1 MKTFKSEFFILLLS
15 FFFTLNA
22 SAQNFNAGNL
32 IVCRVGDGSAAVTSA
47 AWKVT
52 LVEMTTGGST
62 VGLKTVDLPTAVSG
76 SNRILTQ
83 SGTAVSEGDVTL
95 SADYRYVVCAGYDAP
110 IGTLTVASTGTWNGT
125 IGRVDTAGGINTS
138 TYFSRTSGLAYYQ
151 NNLRSACTSD
161 GSSFWGSGT
170 GGSTGGVRYIPL
182 GTAGGAGAAVSTTIT
197 NTRVVNIF
205 NNQLYVSSQSTTY
218 SLSKVGTGLP
228 TTTGNTISNLSGV
241 AAGTDDAYSYV
252 FFDVNGNGTPDLLY
266 YSAGNGINTANSGIY
281 KYSSSDEG
289 VTWTARGK
297 LQGLASY
304 FPRGIT
310 GRKNCNG
317 SIDLYFTVG
326 ASGARPTKVYS
337 FTDNATYLSNITSS
351 GSNINA
357 VSALI
362 YTAATNYA
370 LGGICFTPTRGNLS
384 VNSNTTIAA
393 GSYQSIKVN
402 SGTLTLGGNV
412 TVSDSVIVGSG
423 ATLNCGIN
431 TLYGMKFILSA
442 GATLRIGSVNGI
454 TNSAS
459 SGNIQTSCRS
469 YSTAANYEYIG
480 SSSQVTGD
488 GLPSTINN
496 FTINN
501 SSGVTLSNAVKV
513 NGVASFT
520 SGLLST
526 TSINLLTISS
536 SGSIT
541 GVSNSSFASGPVRK
555 IGNSTFIF
563 PVGKGAIYA
572 PISISAPSLVTDH
585 FTAEYM
591 NTNPLLTYDSTLKDA
606 TINQLSNREYWNLE
620 RTNGS
625 SNVSVGLSW
634 ESSRSLSITNMAEV
648 VVAHWDLN
656 LSSPIWKD
664 LGNSSTSGSLSSGSV
679 TTLSDVN
686 SFSPFTLALINSTQP
701 TPIKLL
707 SFTAV
712 NNGKNDVDLKWQTAT
727 ETNND
732 FFTVERSND
741 GINFQP
747 IETVDGAGNSSQLL
761 NYSIIDHT
769 PESGV
774 SYYRLK
780 QTDFNG
786 AFFYSTIVSVAM
798 IDFSETTSV
807 NIFPNPTNGIIN
819 VEFEKVASKVV
830 NIEIVNVFGQLV
842 YSDSR
847 SVDRNLSI
855 DLAFLQNGIYMLKLK
870 ADGYVYNKKVVKK

>member
-1 MKTFKSEFFILLLS
+1 MKTLKSEFFILLLS
-15 FFFTLNA
+15 FFVTLNA

-32 IVCRVGDGSAAVTSA
+32 IVCRVGDGLAAPSSAAC
-47 AWKVT
+47 KVT

-76 SNRILTQ
+76 SNLRLTQ
-83 SGTAVSEGDVTL
+83 SGTAVSEGEVTL
-95 SADYRYVVCAGYDAP
+95 SADYRYVVCAGYDAT
-110 IGTLTVASTGTWNGT
+110 IGTAGVASTTLPGT

-138 TYFSRTSGLAYYQ
+138 TYFSRTSGLAYSG

-170 GGSTGGVRYIPL
+170 GSATGGVRYIPL
-182 GTAGGAGAAVSTTIT
+182 GTTGGAGTPVSTTIT

-205 NNQLYVSSQSTTY
+205 NNQLYVSSQTGAF

-266 YSAGNGINTANSGIY
+266 YAAGNGINTANSGIY

-289 VTWTARGK
+289 GTWTARGK
-297 LQGLASY
+297 LQGLTSY

-317 SIDLYFTVG
+317 SIDLYFTAG
-326 ASGARPTKVYS
+326 AGSARPTKVYS

-362 YTAATNYA
+362 YTAATNYV

-513 NGVASFT
+513 DGVASFT

-541 GVSNSSFASGPVRK
+541 GASNSSFASGPVRK

-625 SNVSVGLSW
+625 SDVSVGLSW
-634 ESSRSLSITNMAEV
+634 ESSRSRSITNMAEV
-648 VVAHWDLN
+648 MVAHWDLN

-664 LGNSSTSGSLSSGSV
+664 LGNSSTSGSLSSGSL
-679 TTLSDVN
+679 TTLSAVN

-819 VEFEKVASKVV
+819 VEFEKVANKVV

-855 DLAFLQNGIYMLKLK
+855 DLAFLQKGIYMLKLK